1 MKETKVC
8 KACKR
13 ILPLDAFRKNQNG
26 TYGTCNQCR
35 QLKVQVGK
43 EVQQEQDARSKRV
56 QCHGVLPSRS
66 CAGLP
71 GRPCRVKTFDHRC
84 PRCLRAWRAMHNIS
98 PSAAEDA
105 VYDATLA

>member
-13 ILPLDAFRKNQNG
+13 DLPLSAFRKTRTG
-26 TYGTCNQCR
+26 TYGTCEECR
-35 QLKVQVGK
+35 QIKAQEGK
-43 EVQQEQDARSKRV
+43 EIQQERDERSKRV
-56 QCHGVLPSRS
+56 QSHGVLPTRR

-71 GRPCRVKTFDHRC
+71 GRPCPVKTFDHRC
-84 PRCLRAWRAMHNIS
+84 PRCLRAWRAMNNVR
-98 PSAAEDA
+98 PSAEEEA